1 MRIDGIQLGK
11 SLEGLESISRIP
23 ANKNVPSFKDT
34 LAAFVN
40 DVNDAQVVASDAQKQ
55 FLAGEITDVHQ
66 VILKSEEAN
75 VGFNMLMELKNKSFE
90 GLNELMRT
98 RL

>member
-1 MRIDGIQLGK
+1 M
-11 SLEGLESISRIP
+11 P
-23 ANKNVPSFKDT
+23 ASKNVASFKDT
-34 LAAFVN
+34 LASFVN
-40 DVNDAQVVASDAQKQ
+40 DVNEAQVVASDVQKQ

-75 VGFNMLMELKNKSFE
+75 VGFNMLMELKNKSFD